1 MASSASAVP
10 PLVGNAS
17 AQSCTVPNTLTNG
30 TNADATQVM
39 ANFAA
44 ILTCLNNQPPAG
56 VPRSY
61 LAGLNLSTPGSST
74 GFAVAAGVATS
85 DDATTS
91 MQLAASL
98 SKTTAAW
105 AAGTGNGSFDGTR
118 AAPSASSNWYHVHLI
133 KRTDTGVVDV
143 LTSLSATA
151 PTLPANYSKFRR
163 IGSMKTNGSFQWIA
177 FSQLGDTFLWGTP
190 VNDFATTT
198 STTAALKTLT
208 VPTGVKVVPII
219 SIFQSSDTNLAIS
232 SPDTADY
239 PPGNNSGLLRIGA
252 SSTQIPISAVFWT
265 NTSAQ
270 LRFRWDTNGLSVN
283 ISIRRAGSMR
293 AAGMAE

>member
-1 MASSASAVP
+1 
-10 PLVGNAS
+10 
-17 AQSCTVPNTLTNG
+17 
-30 TNADATQVM
+30 M

-61 LAGLNLSTPGSST
+61 LAGLTLSTAGGSS
-74 GFAVAAGVATS
+74 GFSVAAGVATS
-85 DDATTS
+85 DDAATS

-98 SKTTAAW
+98 SKSTAAW
-105 AAGTGNGSFDGTR
+105 AVGTATGSFDGTG

-143 LTSLSATA
+143 LTSLSATT
-151 PTLPANYSKFRR
+151 PTLPANYLKFRR

-190 VNDFATTT
+190 VNDYASTT
-198 STTAALKTLT
+198 STAPSLKTLT

-219 SIFQSSDTNLAIS
+219 SVFQPAGSDSNLAIS
-232 SPDTADY
+232 SPPDTVDY
-239 PPGNNSGLLRIGA
+239 APGSNIGLMRIGA

-270 LRFRWDTNGLSVN
+270 LRV
-283 ISIRRAGSMR
+283 
-293 AAGMAE
+293 